1 MLYRA
6 ARVLSVPLLVL
17 ATVSV
22 AGGQAMDGGSASG
35 YGDDIQPLFD
45 ARCVSCHAGGNPEKL
60 LRLDSWEHVMAGGRH
75 GEAVIPYDPDNSI
88 LVELLKRTNAPV
100 HPAELNADT
109 LTAAEVDRIVEWIAD
124 GAPNDDGMIAFS
136 DSDEFI
142 YVCDEGAAMVS
153 VIDVKAGVVARTVDL
168 QKLGFSKEAKPH
180 HAAVEPDGSFWYVSL
195 IGDDVVLKFDRADN
209 LVGRVPFERPGLL
222 ALDPDSD
229 KLYVGRSMKAVNPP
243 QRIGIITR
251 STMEIEEVD
260 VFIPRPHAM
269 ALSPGGEYVYT
280 ASLAANQVVTMDT
293 RSLEADLL
301 NIPGPV
307 HVLVQFARSPDGKTL
322 VAGGQISGKVLFF
335 DLADPAKPDLVDSLS
350 VKPQPW
356 HPVYS
361 RDGRLIYFPNKG
373 SNSVTVI
380 HANEHS
386 LAAVISGRGLAQPH
400 GSALSLDGTRL
411 FVSSNNLDGSYKPRY
426 DLGDNA
432 NVGTV
437 VMIDT
442 ESRRILKVIEV
453 EENASGIGAR

>member
-1 MLYRA
+1 MTKLVAKITA
-6 ARVLSVPLLVL
+6 APALILTLVGACL
-17 ATVSV
+17 CQPMEAPSSI
-22 AGGQAMDGGSASG
+22 Q
-35 YGDDIQPLFD
+35 YGDDIQPIFN
-45 ARCVSCHAGGNPEKL
+45 ARCVSCHGGSNPAKM
-60 LRLDSWEHVMAGGRH
+60 LRLDTWQHVMAGGRH
-75 GEAVIPYDPDNSI
+75 GEAVIPYDATNS
-88 LVELLKRTNAPV
+88 LMVELLTRTNGPA
-100 HPAELNADT
+100 HPSELGADT
-109 LTAAEVDRIVEWIAD
+109 LTGDEVGQIVKWIEG
-124 GAPNDDGMIAFS
+124 GAPDDLGKVAFS

-142 YVCDEGAAMVS
+142 YVCDEGAAKVS

-168 QKLGFSKEAKPH
+168 QKLGFSENAKPH

-195 IGDDVVLKFDRADN
+195 IGDDVVLKFDRMNN
-209 LVGRVPFERPGLL
+209 LVGKAAFERPGLMV
-222 ALDPDSD
+222 LDPSSD

-251 STMEIEEVD
+251 STMAIEEVD

-269 ALSPGGEYVYT
+269 ALSKDGNFVYT

-307 HVLVQFARSPDGKTL
+307 HVLVQFATSPDGKTL
-322 VAGGQISGKVLFF
+322 VAGGQMSGKVLFF
-335 DLADPAKPDLVDSLS
+335 NLDDPAKPDLIDSVS
-350 VKPQPW
+350 VKSQPW
-356 HPVYS
+356 HPVYA

-373 SNSVTVI
+373 ANSVTVLN
-380 HANEHS
+380 AAEHS
-386 LAAVISGRGLAQPH
+386 LAAEISGHGLAQPH

-426 DLGDNA
+426 DLGNNA

-437 VMIDT
+437 AVIDT

-453 EENASGIGAR
+453 EQNASGIGAR